1 MRRSDQRTQSAA
13 PVDSVVGCKPI
24 PPLSTAVRAAVHMRA
39 LRWADPPDSELR
51 LVDAAKATS
60 FALLLLGGTIS
71 IALCIAMLI
80 VLAVGALL
88 VAVRCCR
95 WLPLTSAARSGVY
108 SSTDPTV

>member
-1 MRRSDQRTQSAA
+1 
-13 PVDSVVGCKPI
+13 
-24 PPLSTAVRAAVHMRA
+24 MRA
-39 LRWADPPDSELR
+39 LRWADPPKADSELR

-95 WLPLTSAARSGVY
+95 LLPSTSAARSGALRQAHP
-108 SSTDPTV
+108 SQHRGGALLR